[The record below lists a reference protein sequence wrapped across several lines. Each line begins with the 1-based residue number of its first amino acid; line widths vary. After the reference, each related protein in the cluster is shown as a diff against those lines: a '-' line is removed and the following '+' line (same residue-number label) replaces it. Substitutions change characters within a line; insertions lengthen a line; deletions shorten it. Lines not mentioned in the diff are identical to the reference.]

1 MNTVNAFRRTARN
14 AFTAALLCLVTSLH
28 TPAAF
33 AQTSE
38 PHRDQLLNGLRIL
51 LWSRS
56 GDQNVLLKLRLHSG
70 AAFDMAGKAGTMA
83 LLGDA
88 LFPDPATRDY
98 VTEQLGGRL
107 EVVTSHDAIDVAIS
121 GKASEFERMVE
132 LLRGALVAT
141 QLSPDNVARV
151 R

>member
-1 MNTVNAFRRTARN
+1 MNTVNALRRTARN
-14 AFTAALLCLVTSLH
+14 AFTVALVCLVAGLH

-51 LWSRS
+51 LWSRP
-56 GDQNVLLKLRLHSG
+56 GDQNVLLKLRIHSG

-88 LFPDPATRDY
+88 LFPDAATHEY
-98 VTEQLGGRL
+98 FTEEMGGRL
-107 EVVTSHDAIDVAIS
+107 N
-121 GKASEFERMVE
+121 VE
-132 LLRGALVAT
+132 TNYDSR
-141 QLSPDNVARV
+141 RE
-151 R
+151 